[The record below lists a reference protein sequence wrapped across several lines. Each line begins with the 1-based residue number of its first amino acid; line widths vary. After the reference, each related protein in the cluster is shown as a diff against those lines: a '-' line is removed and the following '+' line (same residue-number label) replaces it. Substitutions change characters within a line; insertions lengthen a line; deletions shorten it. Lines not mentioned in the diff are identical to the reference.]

1 MRKILSIDGGGI
13 KGIFSASFLA
23 EIEEKCGGMYS
34 EYFDIVAGT
43 STGAI
48 IAAALSIG
56 IPAREILDLY
66 LKKGKEIFPK
76 GSTHFNLFR
85 GKYSNEPLKKALTE
99 VFGTK
104 KIKDCQT
111 RLLIP
116 TFDLEN
122 RKVHIFKTPHSEDLY
137 FDKECFL
144 VDCLLAT
151 TAAPIYFS
159 PYQMNGGI
167 YMDGGIGANNP
178 SMIAVVEAM
187 TRCGWKADEI
197 QLLSVG
203 GVNELHPT
211 TGVERMGLLD
221 ALKIQKSYM
230 LAENQYAESVCKLF
244 LKKGNYI
251 RITQDALQRQVSLDK
266 VSDESSKA
274 LRDWGINKAQENIQ
288 IINTLFFKQ
297 KKEDMFFYN
306 IER

>member
-1 MRKILSIDGGGI
+1 MRKILTIDGGGI

-23 EIEEKCGGMYS
+23 EIEEKCDGMFS
-34 EYFDIVAGT
+34 EYFDMVAGT

-66 LKKGKEIFPK
+66 LERGKEIFPQ
-76 GSTHFNLFR
+76 GSASFKLFG

-116 TFDLEN
+116 AFDLEN

-137 FDKECFL
+137 FDKESLL

-159 PYQMNGGI
+159 PYQMHGGI

-187 TRCGWKADEI
+187 TRCEWKTNEI

-211 TGVERMGLLD
+211 TGNEKMGLLD

-244 LKKGNYI
+244 LREGNYI
-251 RITQDALQRQVSLDK
+251 RITQDALNGQVSLDK
-266 VSDESSKA
+266 VSDKSSKA
-274 LRDWGINKAQENIQ
+274 LKDWGINKAQENIQ
-288 IINTLFFKQ
+288 TIHKLFFEQ
-297 KKEDMFFYN
+297 KKEDVHFYN

>member
-23 EIEEKCGGMYS
+23 EIEEKCGGPYS
-34 EYFDIVAGT
+34 EYFDMIAGT

-56 IPAREILDLY
+56 IPAQEILNLY

-76 GSTHFNLFR
+76 GSTHFKLFH
-85 GKYSNEPLKKALTE
+85 GKYSNEPLKNALIE

-116 TFDLEN
+116 AFDLEN

-137 FDKECFL
+137 FDKECLL

-178 SMIAVVEAM
+178 SMITVVEAM
-187 TRCGWKADEI
+187 TRCGWKSDEI

-211 TGVERMGLLD
+211 TGAERMGLLD

-244 LKKGNYI
+244 LKKENYI
-251 RITQDALQRQVSLDK
+251 RITQDALKRQVSLDK
-266 VSDESSKA
+266 VSEESSKA

-288 IINTLFFKQ
+288 IVNTLFFEKE
-297 KKEDMFFYN
+297 KEDVFFYN